1 VLLRGERAGGLPAIQ
16 REQELHGHPL
26 SGFGLSECTFHE
38 PKEFRGSHVVD
49 EILSI
54 DSYRGIT
61 TRRLP
66 AQVHIVHHLK
76 WIAEYANAC

>member
-1 VLLRGERAGGLPAIQ
+1 MVFDDIFDL
-16 REQELHGHPL
+16 ELQASL
-26 SGFGLSECTFHE
+26 GLSECTFHE
-38 PKEFRGSHVVD
+38 PKEFRNNHLVD

-66 AQVHIVHHLK
+66 VQVHIIHYLK
-76 WIAEYANAC
+76 